1 MVYLSMLW
9 RLRQIRFPLAL
20 LLVGILT
27 LLAAPAH
34 AQSESGIT
42 SPAPGSAIFGDV
54 PIFGTA
60 TIDPFQKY
68 ELHFK
73 QDPSGDDAFIYFAGG
88 TSPVI
93 GGQLGVWQAGG
104 LPPGT
109 YTLRLRVVKAD
120 GNYAE
125 YFIPNLSVNQAA
137 LQPPT
142 PTPEES
148 PTETPTPTPTF
159 TPAPQPTPAVGQVAQ
174 PQVEGD
180 QPTPTP
186 AQVAVVDPGQTP
198 AIGGLLPTPTPS
210 GLTSVATPAGGALTR
225 ELGEALSFQRL
236 QTQFFNGIRI
246 SAAIFI
252 GIAAIV
258 FGKRIFEWVW
268 RRYS

>member
-1 MVYLSMLW
+1 MVDLSMLW

-109 YTLRLRVVKAD
+109 YTLRLRVVKAGD
-120 GNYAE
+120 VA
-125 YFIPNLSVNQAA
+125 LHRRQAA
-137 LQPPT
+137 GRQQRHPVVGLLAKGLRRIARILQGLKREFVVGALELLQPQHIDRVGR
-142 PTPEES
+142 
-148 PTETPTPTPTF
+148 
-159 TPAPQPTPAVGQVAQ
+159 QPVDHMGQARRQRVH
-174 PQVEGD
+174 V
-180 QPTPTP
+180 
-186 AQVAVVDPGQTP
+186 PG
-198 AIGGLLPTPTPS
+198 S
-210 GLTSVATPAGGALTR
+210 
-225 ELGEALSFQRL
+225 
-236 QTQFFNGIRI
+236 
-246 SAAIFI
+246 
-252 GIAAIV
+252 
-258 FGKRIFEWVW
+258 
-268 RRYS
+268 